1 LLCHAFFKII
11 IFLKKGKTRRKR
23 NRDFHAFGR
32 IKKKIAGNNNKQNKK
47 NKYWGINKG
56 MIDYEF
62 IMVKIF

>member
-1 LLCHAFFKII
+1 MLSLRLYF
-11 IFLKKGKTRRKR
+11 FLKKDKTRRKR

-47 NKYWGINKG
+47 INIEETNKG